1 MVMTMSSVMARSVLE
16 AAGRRTALLP
26 SRAMSSDAFKKK
38 DSADEANY
46 FNRQDREAVKKL
58 LAKLHS
64 EEQANQD
71 PLETLFAH
79 HATNLSPALKED
91 ILKWASKK

>member
-1 MVMTMSSVMARSVLE
+1 MLVGTTRQSYAR
-16 AAGRRTALLP
+16 GTPR
-26 SRAMSSDAFKKK
+26 DA
-38 DSADEANY
+38 DRCADEANY